1 MADPPEGADFSP
13 PVTAGSSRLGPIH
26 IDVKIRSEG
35 LRLDRYLVQNFPDF
49 SRSTIQDS
57 IDAGKVTVNEK
68 PTKAS
73 YKVRHGDQLHIH
85 LPEPTHDAPVPE
97 DIPLDVL
104 YEDEWL
110 ALVNKP
116 ANMVVHP
123 AKGNWSGTLV
133 NALQFRFR
141 ELSNANGTY
150 RAGIV
155 HRLDRDTSGVILIA
169 KEEHTHRD
177 LASAFEQRRVFK
189 EYAALTSGELD
200 RDSDYIEMRIKHHP
214 HDRVKMLAT
223 ADADDADAKDACSYY
238 EVVERFR
245 GHTFVKVQ
253 PRTGRTHQIRIHL
266 ASVGCPVLADK
277 TYGGRDRVMLS
288 DLNGKMPGGDDD
300 LAVISRQA
308 LHAFRLRFQHPRTGK
323 WIETE
328 APLPQDMLAL
338 LSALRTHRKK

>member
-1 MADPPEGADFSP
+1 MAENLEEDDLSP
-13 PVTAGSSRLGPIH
+13 PVTAGSSRSEPIH

-35 LRLDRYLVQNFPDF
+35 MRLDRYLVQNFLDF
-49 SRSTIQDS
+49 SRSLFQGAIN
-57 IDAGKVTVNEK
+57 AGNVTVNGK
-68 PTKAS
+68 PAKAS
-73 YKVRHGDQLHIH
+73 YKVRHGDQLDIQ
-85 LPEPTHDAPVPE
+85 LPAPTHDTPIPE

-116 ANMVVHP
+116 SDMVVHP

-133 NALQFRFR
+133 NALQFRFAA
-141 ELSNANGTY
+141 LSNANGTY

-177 LASAFEQRRVFK
+177 LAAAFAQRRVFK
-189 EYAALTSGELD
+189 EYAAVTSGELD
-200 RDSDYIEMRIKHHP
+200 RDSDYIEARIKHHP

-223 ADADDADAKDACSYY
+223 TDADDADAKDACSFY

-277 TYGGRDRVMLS
+277 VYGGRDRVMLS
-288 DLNGKMPGGDDD
+288 DLNGQFPGGEGDR
-300 LAVISRQA
+300 AIISRQA

-323 WIETE
+323 WIESE
-328 APLPQDMLAL
+328 APMPADMMGL
-338 LSALRTHRKK
+338 LTALRTHRKK